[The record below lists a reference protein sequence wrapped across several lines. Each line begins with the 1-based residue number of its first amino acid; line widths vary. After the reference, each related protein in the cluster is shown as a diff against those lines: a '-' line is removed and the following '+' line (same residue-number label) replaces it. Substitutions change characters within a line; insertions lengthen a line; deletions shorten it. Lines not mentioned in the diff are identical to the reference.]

1 MEAHARR
8 SQCRAHRLGEGD
20 VHRIG
25 RADGVARLLGTT
37 ASQARTLPIGPSLV
51 EVLWLE
57 QRERDAR
64 RTGSTAAAR

>member
-1 MEAHARR
+1 MEAHARP